1 MINLKLSETAAVRR
15 LRSIDIGEGTKG
27 LFKQIITFCCGFICA
42 AASLYGSYAPFGISI
57 TAAVPM
63 RYVLSAFTGAIAGYV
78 VFPTG
83 GSFRYIAAMAAV
95 IAIRWTLS
103 DIKKLSRHY
112 MYSST
117 VSFLPSLA
125 TGFAMMSVSGFA
137 MRPAALYLTESLLC
151 SGAAFFI
158 SRTYIILSGT
168 KSLGMLT
175 PQEMTCLV
183 MSGCIG
189 LLASA
194 GLMLGPLSAGRML
207 SVLIILFFARYGGV
221 PGAAV
226 AGGASGIVMGM
237 YSGEYAFLGSAF
249 SFGGLA
255 AGVFAPVGRIASCAA
270 MLLSCLICA
279 VQQASSEETVRI
291 IMEIIAASAVFII
304 LPKSTGSFLRG
315 AFMQGSDEHAE
326 GLRRSVIMR
335 LDFASKALSD
345 VSDEVEEVSERLSR
359 LVAPTIR
366 SVYEEATDSV
376 CRRCGM
382 RVFCWEHRDGV
393 SIEAFDHVTELLQ
406 KNGSITEED
415 LRDDFRRKCCREREI
430 AEAVNKSYRHYL
442 AGEAAEKRIDEVRQ
456 VVAGQFCGLGD
467 ILGEMAE
474 EYADYEIFDNELA
487 DQVTIKLKELGIAPE
502 AVSCRTDY
510 LGRLTIEAETADTDR
525 KKIKRAM
532 LMHELSR
539 LCGRKLE
546 APSITSA
553 LGSLRITMCER
564 PCFDTEI
571 ASSQHISGDGRLC
584 GDHMTYFTDGSGR
597 LTAIL
602 SDGMGTGGRAA
613 VDGGMACGIMEKLIR
628 AGLGYD
634 CSLKVVNSALMVK
647 SGDESLATL
656 DVAAIDLYSGRVSF
670 LKAGAALTFIRKQGD
685 MYRVDTPSLPA
696 GILPQVEFSETA
708 DELTEGDIIVMVSD
722 GALATG
728 EDWIDRIISE
738 WEDKSMQQLADHIT
752 DEAVSRRT
760 DGHDDD
766 ITVIAMRLRKSAA

>member
-1 MINLKLSETAAVRR
+1 MEP
-15 LRSIDIGEGTKG
+15 GEGTKS
-27 LFKQIITFCCGFICA
+27 LLRQIATFCCGFICA
-42 AASLYGSYAPFGISI
+42 SASLLGSYAPFGISI

-63 RYVLSAFTGAIAGYV
+63 KYVLAAFTGAIAGYV
-78 VFPTG
+78 VFPAG
-83 GSFRYIAAMAAV
+83 GSFRYIAAMSAV

-103 DIKKLSRHY
+103 DIKKLNRHY

-117 VSFLPSLA
+117 VSFLPALA
-125 TGFAMMSVSGFA
+125 TGLAMMSVGGFT
-137 MRPAALYLTESLLC
+137 MRGAALYLTEALL
-151 SGAAFFI
+151 SSAAAFFI

-175 PQEMTCLV
+175 PQELASLV

-194 GLMLGPLSAGRML
+194 GLMLGPLSAGRIL
-207 SVLIILFFARYGGV
+207 SALIILFFARYGGV

-226 AGGASGIVMGM
+226 AGCSTGIVMGM
-237 YSGEYAFLGSAF
+237 YSGEYAFLGAAF

-255 AGVFAPVGRIASCAA
+255 AGVFAPVGRLASSAA
-270 MLLSCLICA
+270 LMMSCLVCA
-279 VQQASSEETVRI
+279 VQQARPEETVRI
-291 IMEIIAASAVFII
+291 LLEVLAASVIFMI
-304 LPKSTGSFLRG
+304 LPRSTANFLRG
-315 AFMQGSDEHAE
+315 AFMQGNSDEHAE
-326 GLRRSVIMR
+326 GLRRSIIMR
-335 LDFASKALSD
+335 LDFASKALAD
-345 VSDEVEEVSERLSR
+345 VSDEVEEVSEKLSR
-359 LVAPTIR
+359 LVTPTI
-366 SVYEEATDSV
+366 SNVYEEATDTV

-382 RVFCWEHRDGV
+382 RVFCWEHKDGV
-393 SIEAFDHVTELLQ
+393 SIESFDHVTGLLQ
-406 KNGSITEED
+406 KNGSITEDD
-415 LRDDFRRKCCREREI
+415 LREDFRRKCCRPREI

-474 EYADYEIFDNELA
+474 EYADYEVFDNELA
-487 DQVTIKLKELGIAPE
+487 MQVTMKLKELGIVPD

-510 LGRLTIEAETADTDR
+510 LGRLTIEAETAETDP

-546 APSITSA
+546 APCITSA

-564 PCFDTEI
+564 PCYDVEI

-597 LTAIL
+597 MTAIL

-613 VDGGMACGIMEKLIR
+613 VDGGMASGIMEKLLK

-634 CSLKVVNSALMVK
+634 CSLKVVNSALLVK
-647 SGDESLATL
+647 SGDESLATV
-656 DVAAIDLYSGRVSF
+656 DVAAVDLYSGRTSF
-670 LKAGAALTFIRKQGD
+670 MKAGAALSFIRKQGD

-696 GILPQVEFSETA
+696 GILPQVEFSVTE
-708 DELTEGDIIVMVSD
+708 DELSEGDIIVMVSD
-722 GALATG
+722 GAVATG
-728 EDWIDRIISE
+728 EDWIDHIISG
-738 WEDKSMQQLADHIT
+738 WEDKGMQQLADHIT

-766 ITVIAMRLRKSAA
+766 ITVIAMRIRKNY